1 MSMNTIG
8 VAIRCLVVAFVIC
21 LTGCQSPDVGY
32 YQEPRPSLSTQQPA
46 LPTNY
51 AAQLDHQSLATNSP
65 APVPPPVGSN
75 GQTSAFL
82 SSGSDAVTLR
92 AGDTIRIDFPGAP
105 NLNTRQQISR
115 DGIISLSLV
124 GDVVAAGK
132 TPRALQEEL
141 KVLYAPQLVT
151 KEVTVSIESA
161 AFPFFV
167 TGAVLR
173 PGPYSSSRPIS
184 VLEAVMQA
192 GGFDETRAN
201 KKAVR
206 ILREGNK
213 PIIIN
218 LKQVIEEGDTHPF
231 YLKPSDTVY
240 VPERFRWF

>member
-1 MSMNTIG
+1 MITNTIG
-8 VAIRCLVVAFVIC
+8 FTIRCLVVAMAVC
-21 LTGCQSPDVGY
+21 LTGCHSPEGY
-32 YQEPRPSLSTQQPA
+32 YDDSIGKSAPPISSNWAAQPA
-46 LPTNY
+46 LSMPLSTN
-51 AAQLDHQSLATNSP
+51 
-65 APVPPPVGSN
+65 PPPTSPPSVSSN
-75 GQTSAFL
+75 LQPSAFL
-82 SSGSDAVTLR
+82 SSGSDVVTLR

-124 GDVVAAGK
+124 GDIVAAGK
-132 TPRALQEEL
+132 TPRQLQDEL

-184 VLEAVMQA
+184 VLESIMQA

-201 KKAVR
+201 KKGVR
-206 ILREGNK
+206 ILREGHK
-213 PIIIN
+213 PFIIN
-218 LKQVIEEGDTHPF
+218 LKQVIDEGDTHPF